1 VDNGLTGCNRERPGL
16 REALPGGCHL
26 GRHQA
31 GPVGPVAA
39 GRSGDRGRGHGS
51 AGPAQRRRR
60 RVRPDRPGSAGCCST
75 CWPWSSRPTSFGC
88 GPTRAWSREGRGSAP
103 GQATQSQ
110 PAPRSAS
117 GRVAE
122 VGYYSTA
129 EIGDLFGVARST
141 VYRAI
146 GCEQATSP
154 TIRRRPDPVNCG
166 TSLAMSRYTSP
177 TQRHL
182 DGGPVPRW
190 VTPKRDIATI
200 GCRAPVDLRSG
211 FGYRYG

>member
-1 VDNGLTGCNRERPGL
+1 MTACREGD
-16 REALPGGCHL
+16 ALVVTKL
-26 GRHQA
+26 DRLA
-31 GPVGPVAA
+31 
-39 GRSGDRGRGHGS
+39 RSLPDAR
-51 AGPAQRRRR
+51 AIADEITAR
-60 RVRPDRPGSAGCCST
+60 RVRLSVGGAVYDPTDPGRPAAVQRVGHGRRGRPHSAADQRGH
-75 CWPWSSRPTSFGC
+75 
-88 GPTRAWSREGRGSAP
+88 ASREGRGSAP

-154 TIRRRPDPVNCG
+154 TFRRRPDPVNCG